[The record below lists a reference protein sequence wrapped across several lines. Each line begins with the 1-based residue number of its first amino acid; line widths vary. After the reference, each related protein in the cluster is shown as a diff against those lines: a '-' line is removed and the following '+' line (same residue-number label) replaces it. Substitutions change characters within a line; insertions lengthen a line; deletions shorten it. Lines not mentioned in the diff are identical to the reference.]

1 MGQVCNE
8 AKCGF
13 CFYSRHQFEDQ
24 IVPLKPA
31 LVDKSETPATTPE
44 AHCMFLLLPYL
55 RPPGTPCC
63 TTSRTAWHHQQNMFF
78 LHVGHFYSFVPS
90 CTVDLLQSDWWKRAN
105 VLTYSKGEAFDKGTF
120 FSGLPKCWGHEDDGK
135 LDRIVVYSV
144 IRTFAKCWDLFL
156 IFKRTKWDTSTW
168 PFFSPNWLVIGIWNL
183 QNVIL
188 MQLYRCHIYRNY
200 IMWYIFDIY
209 RYVYT

>member
-1 MGQVCNE
+1 
-8 AKCGF
+8 
-13 CFYSRHQFEDQ
+13 
-24 IVPLKPA
+24 
-31 LVDKSETPATTPE
+31 
-44 AHCMFLLLPYL
+44 MFLLLPPRPHL
-55 RPPGTPCC
+55 RPPGTRCY
-63 TTSRTAWHHQQNMFF
+63 TTSRTAWHHQQNMLFF
-78 LHVGHFYSFVPS
+78 
-90 CTVDLLQSDWWKRAN
+90 TWRTLLQFCTELHCWASAVWLMKRGKCPH
-105 VLTYSKGEAFDKGTF
+105 SKGEACDNGTF
-120 FSGLPKCWGHEDDGK
+120 FSRLPKCWTHEHDGK

-168 PFFSPNWLVIGIWNL
+168 PFSPNLLAIGIWNL